1 MRGWLIL
8 MAFAP
13 VFSLCGSCEK
23 EKGSASGGSGG
34 ASSGS
39 MKIAVIPKGT
49 TQEFWQSVKAG
60 AEQAGREAGAQV
72 VWKGPLK
79 EDDRAQQIAIV
90 EQFTSEHVSAIV
102 LAPLDDTALIKPVQ
116 DAVAKKIPVIIF
128 DSALRGEA
136 GKDFVSFVA
145 TDNRKGGSLG
155 GEALVKLLGGKGK
168 VILFRYN
175 EGSASTTEREEG
187 FADMVKRNAGLRM
200 LVDNEYAGVTAAEA
214 QKKSMNMLDRI
225 KEADGIFCPNESS
238 TFGMLLTLRQAGLAG
253 KVKLV
258 GFDASPPLIE
268 ALRSGEVNALVVQNP
283 MKIGV
288 EGVKAAVAT
297 VRGETVPPRI
307 DTGVRVLTK
316 GDLEDAEV
324 RKLLGI

>member
-1 MRGWLIL
+1 
-8 MAFAP
+8 
-13 VFSLCGSCEK
+13 
-23 EKGSASGGSGG
+23 
-34 ASSGS
+34 

-60 AEQAGREAGAQV
+60 AERAGRDAGAEI

-102 LAPLDDTALIKPVQ
+102 LAPLDDTALVKPVQ
-116 DAVAKKIPVIIF
+116 DAVAQKIPVIIF

-155 GEALVKLLGGKGK
+155 GEALVKLLGGKGN
-168 VILFRYN
+168 VILFRYK

-187 FADMVKRNAGLRM
+187 FEEVVKRYPGLKM

-214 QKKSMNMLDRI
+214 QKKSMNMLDRLN
-225 KEADGIFCPNESS
+225 EADGIFCPNESS
-238 TFGMLLTLRQAGLAG
+238 TFGMLLTLRQAGLTG

-258 GFDASPPLIE
+258 GFDASPPLIA

-283 MKIGV
+283 VKIGA
-288 EGVKAAVAT
+288 EGVKAAVAA
-297 VRGETVPPRI
+297 VRGEKVPPRI
-307 DTGVRVLTK
+307 DTGVRVVAK
-316 GDLEDAEV
+316 GDLEDADV
-324 RKLLGI
+324 KKLLGI